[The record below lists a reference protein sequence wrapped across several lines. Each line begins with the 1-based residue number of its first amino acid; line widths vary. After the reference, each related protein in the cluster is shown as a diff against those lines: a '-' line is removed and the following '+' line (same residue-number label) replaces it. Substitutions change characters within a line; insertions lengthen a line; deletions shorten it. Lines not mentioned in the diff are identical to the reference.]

1 VREKGRSRAAE
12 FGIFLFFVA
21 VAYAML
27 QPLPGL
33 ARTHTA
39 DLGYDDPYLNAHFTR
54 VTHDFLLGLRPGLRL
69 LDADFFYPHPLTF
82 TTTDPCI
89 GLSVLL
95 LPLRAFTDDYLL
107 LINLGLFFSF
117 PLAAHAMYLFVRDAS
132 GGDFGACGDRFERSW
147 RRAAGILAGL
157 LYAFSAYRFHQLDH
171 PGLEQTQW
179 LPYLAWALLGTARKP
194 RFRRMV
200 LLVPLIFQTF
210 AASSNLALYVAPAV
224 AFLGFGILATAAPK
238 QRLRFLA
245 VVTASLVVAA
255 VPLVPIYAQYIQGVG
270 AYAIKR
276 GLDEVK
282 GYSATPSQ
290 LLAVPKFLAHWG
302 SAFGDRLG
310 GESATFPTVT
320 ALTLALAAFLG
331 TSRPGNFWNR
341 PLQLLIFPG
350 FLAVGALSILN
361 PNQALL
367 AAAPLFVLGVLAFVG
382 REKDPARIHAFLL
395 ATLAVLYGVFA
406 LGPRVTWDGVEHIAP
421 WDALMKVPGFASVRT
436 PSRFWFVVTFAIAA
450 LAGLGFANLASYAAG
465 ARRWL
470 PRQKQWL
477 TTRSPQSLEAGLAIV
492 VPLVLFGTLALEE
505 TRPAAIPARR
515 MIALREVPAVYGW
528 VRDSAPGA
536 RPSAST
542 GDAGDGGPSVTG
554 ALLELPLITGPAG
567 QILERKREYFA
578 NVHKRPVVGGESGV
592 MLASAARVTDAA
604 FHNGALG
611 SIFEELHAAGLRTV
625 LLHPGLW
632 EPAYEANAVSR
643 LEALGGKPG
652 PIFDGVKT
660 YLLPPPPPPRPFAWA
675 DPKLTVRVNFDGTAG
690 AKATMFLGNT
700 AETAMFSRGIFTAT
714 LRVELVGAN
723 KPPFEVALPVAP
735 PMIAAFGSQYVEF
748 PLPLDLASGRY
759 DLRYTVRYG
768 ALAAPSATKTV
779 PLYVAPRAN
788 EWPPG
793 ATCTLTKLAA
803 GPTTAG
809 AYRTLVE
816 VVTSDR
822 VDRQVAWVASRSG
835 RATASWVP
843 SGSPGA
849 RLVAVD
855 SPSAVDDL
863 VVFTA
868 NNETTGG
875 PMVRCGG

>member
-1 VREKGRSRAAE
+1 VRGRSSCLPSGAE

-21 VAYAML
+21 AAYAML

-132 GGDFGACGDRFERSW
+132 GGDFGETGDRFERSW

-194 RFRRMV
+194 RFRQLF
-200 LLVPLIFQTF
+200 LLVPLIFETF

-245 VVTASLVVAA
+245 VVTAALVVAA

-282 GYSATPSQ
+282 GYSATPNQ

-350 FLAVGALSILN
+350 FLAVGALSILH

-367 AAAPLFVLGVLAFVG
+367 AAVPLVALGAVAFVG

-406 LGPRVTWDGVEHIAP
+406 LGPRVTWEGVEHIAP

-505 TRPAAIPARR
+505 TRPAGIPARR
-515 MIALREVPAVYGW
+515 MVALREVPAVYGW
-528 VRDSAPGA
+528 VRDTAPQ
-536 RPSAST
+536 
-542 GDAGDGGPSVTG
+542 G
-554 ALLELPLITGPAG
+554 ALLELPLMTGPNG

-592 MLASAARVTDAA
+592 MLASAARVTDFA

-632 EPAYEANAVSR
+632 EPADEANAISHVV
-643 LEALGGKPG
+643 ALGGKPG

-660 YLLPPPPPPRPFAWA
+660 YLLPPPRPPVPFAWTE
-675 DPKLTVRVNFDGTAG
+675 PKLAVRVNFDGTAG

-714 LRVELVGAN
+714 LRVELVGGN

-759 DLRYTVRYG
+759 DLRYTVRFG
-768 ALAAPSATKTV
+768 SDAGPLSATKTV

-788 EWPPG
+788 EWPPA
-793 ATCTLTKLAA
+793 ATCTITKLAA
-803 GPTTAG
+803 GLMSTGT
-809 AYRTLVE
+809 YRSLVE
-816 VVTSDR
+816 VITSDR

-849 RLVAVD
+849 RLVAVE
-855 SPSAVDDL
+855 SPAPVDDL
-863 VVFTA
+863 VVFTG
-868 NNETTGG
+868 NTESTGG
-875 PMVRCGG
+875 PLVRCGG

>member
-1 VREKGRSRAAE
+1 
-12 FGIFLFFVA
+12 
-21 VAYAML
+21 
-27 QPLPGL
+27 
-33 ARTHTA
+33 
-39 DLGYDDPYLNAHFTR
+39 LG
-54 VTHDFLLGLRPGLRL
+54 
-69 LDADFFYPHPLTF
+69 
-82 TTTDPCI
+82 
-89 GLSVLL
+89 
-95 LPLRAFTDDYLL
+95 
-107 LINLGLFFSF
+107 
-117 PLAAHAMYLFVRDAS
+117 
-132 GGDFGACGDRFERSW
+132 
-147 RRAAGILAGL
+147 
-157 LYAFSAYRFHQLDH
+157 
-171 PGLEQTQW
+171 
-179 LPYLAWALLGTARKP
+179 ARKP
-194 RFRRMV
+194 RFRQLF
-200 LLVPLIFQTF
+200 LLVPLIFETF

-238 QRLRFLA
+238 KRLRFLA
-245 VVTASLVVAA
+245 VVTAALVVAA

-282 GYSATPSQ
+282 GYSATPKQ

-320 ALTLALAAFLG
+320 ALTLALAAFFG
-331 TSRPGNFWNR
+331 TSRDSGPAARLVR
-341 PLQLLIFPG
+341 PFQLLIFPG
-350 FLAVGALSILN
+350 FLAVGALSILD
-361 PNQALL
+361 PSRAVLAAVPLL
-367 AAAPLFVLGVLAFVG
+367 ALGAVAFVG
-382 REKDPARIHAFLL
+382 REKDPTRIHAFLL

-406 LGPRVTWDGVEHIAP
+406 LGPRVTWEGVEHIAP

-450 LAGLGFANLASYAAG
+450 LAGLGFANLASYAG
-465 ARRWL
+465 GIRRWL

-505 TRPAAIPARR
+505 TRPAGIPARR
-515 MIALREVPAVYGW
+515 MVALAEVPAVYGW
-528 VRDSAPGA
+528 VRDTAPGA

-542 GDAGDGGPSVTG
+542 GDAGDGGPPVTG

-592 MLASAARVTDAA
+592 MLASAARVTDFA
-604 FHNGALG
+604 FRNGNLR

-632 EPAYEANAVSR
+632 EPSYEAVAIGH

-652 PIFDGVKT
+652 PTFDGVKT
-660 YLLPPPPPPRPFAWA
+660 YLLPPPRPPLPFAWTE
-675 DPKLTVRVNFDGTAG
+675 PKLAVRVNFDGTAG
-690 AKATMFLGNT
+690 TKATMFLGNT
-700 AETAMFSRGIFTAT
+700 TETAMFSRGIFSAT

-723 KPPFEVALPVAP
+723 RPPFEVALPVAP
-735 PMIAAFGSQYVEF
+735 PMIAPFGSQYVEF

-759 DLRYTVRYG
+759 DLRYTVRFG
-768 ALAAPSATKTV
+768 SVAGPPSAPKTV

-793 ATCTLTKLAA
+793 ATCTITKLAA
-803 GPTTAG
+803 GTTSAG
-809 AYRTLVE
+809 VYRSLVE

-835 RATASWVP
+835 HATASWVP

-849 RLVAVD
+849 RLVAVE
-855 SPSAVDDL
+855 SPAPVDDL

-868 NNETTGG
+868 NTESTGG
-875 PMVRCGG
+875 PLVRCGR